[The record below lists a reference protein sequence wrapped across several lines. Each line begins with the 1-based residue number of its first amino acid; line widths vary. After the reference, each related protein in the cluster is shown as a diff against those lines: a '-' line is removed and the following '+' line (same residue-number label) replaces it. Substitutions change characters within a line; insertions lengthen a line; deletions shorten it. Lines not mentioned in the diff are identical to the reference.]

1 MWALSREL
9 HLAEAARLAVA
20 GKLAEILKYY
30 EHLAMFLVQYAGTV
44 CVLCAS
50 LTLSG

>member
-1 MWALSREL
+1 MGAEQGAAPCR
-9 HLAEAARLAVA
+9 EAARLAVA